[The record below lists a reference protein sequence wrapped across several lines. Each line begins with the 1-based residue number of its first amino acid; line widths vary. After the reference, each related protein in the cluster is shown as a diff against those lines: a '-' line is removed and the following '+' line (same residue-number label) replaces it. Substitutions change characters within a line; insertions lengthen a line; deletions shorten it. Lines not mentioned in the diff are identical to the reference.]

1 MECQNPKSEE
11 ISLPSSGQG
20 IKMATWNL
28 GSKNAKFGKI
38 IIFRELRQV
47 NVSASDVFLGIYFD
61 EVLMFF

>member
-1 MECQNPKSEE
+1 
-11 ISLPSSGQG
+11 
-20 IKMATWNL
+20 MATWNL
-28 GSKNAKFGKI
+28 ASKNAKFGKI